1 MNTKILMLVISDE
14 TITYL
19 SSDNLHDCTFNYLLV
34 PCYWQWVIIYYHLL
48 VFTIHFFYNS
58 FSYFHLNFSYFNPSK
73 QLNAIEDRQVYAKQC
88 YFLVKLLGKRRKY
101 YHDNVNCKEVNGNS
115 NLEKLRNI
123 YFWYGLR
130 KEGKQL
136 YLKMRKL
143 CLIILRLLKRLMT
156 TLVALSEN

>member
-1 MNTKILMLVISDE
+1 MNTKILMLVICDE
-14 TITYL
+14 TITHL

-88 YFLVKLLGKRRKY
+88 YFLVKLLGKGRKH

-130 KEGKQL
+130 KEGKHL

-156 TLVALSEN
+156 ALVALSEN